1 METRKF
7 GNRMSVNRSIRNKID
22 RFHCVNFP
30 PGENRRRLD
39 KKSSNDFARI
49 FPEPPE
55 SYDKSRI
62 DPLLPARLDVS
73 PSAIRMF
80 SSSSLINSV
89 NVRCSHKNNEIRL
102 YIASATC
109 HPCRVGD
116 TKKWS
121 FGFCLIKATNNEP
134 HQMLWPKLCS
144 PFMLFYA
151 FFMLSLFFFST
162 GAIPALT
169 SRVAGHWKKSF
180 LPLFHH

>member
-1 METRKF
+1 MLKTKKSA
-7 GNRMSVNRSIRNKID
+7 NRWLVNRSIRNIKLTDSSCLI
-22 RFHCVNFP
+22 HHINFP
-30 PGENRRRLD
+30 PGENRHRLD

-73 PSAIRMF
+73 PSAVRMF

-89 NVRCSHKNNEIRL
+89 NVRCSHKNNEICL

-116 TKKWS
+116 RHKK
-121 FGFCLIKATNNEP
+121 
-134 HQMLWPKLCS
+134 
-144 PFMLFYA
+144 
-151 FFMLSLFFFST
+151 
-162 GAIPALT
+162 
-169 SRVAGHWKKSF
+169 
-180 LPLFHH
+180 